1 MYFLSLSCFMKVR
14 DGAKMTELQLRVAVR
29 GPEAGTRTPSRTEP
43 QRSEPRL
50 QGGTNRN
57 LTKTAGQWSELG
69 KPSLAH
75 AHDALERRETMNLQQ
90 VPVLVLLGLSL
101 RWFPAK
107 RGSSEPELP
116 VYLDAGFASSWRT
129 HERAHPQ
136 ISETATSVLICVIV
150 ID

>member
-57 LTKTAGQWSELG
+57 LTKTAGQ
-69 KPSLAH
+69 
-75 AHDALERRETMNLQQ
+75 
-90 VPVLVLLGLSL
+90 
-101 RWFPAK
+101 
-107 RGSSEPELP
+107 
-116 VYLDAGFASSWRT
+116 
-129 HERAHPQ
+129 
-136 ISETATSVLICVIV
+136 
-150 ID
+150 